1 LINRIKTN
9 RLSQKGNDAFSY
21 EENMLLEA
29 GFRTA
34 GLLKVLPDA
43 LHYSF
48 SNELHLQATLY
59 SILYTNYVAT
69 DFNAGV
75 ENLGGIS

>member
-1 LINRIKTN
+1 MPLVTKKICCLKLDLE
-9 RLSQKGNDAFSY
+9 RLS
-21 EENMLLEA
+21 
-29 GFRTA
+29 
-34 GLLKVLPDA
+34 LLKVLPDA